1 MIDRFKQDIRIAF
14 RALRRTPAFTATV
27 VLILGISIGMAAAM
41 ATVYQAV
48 VRERLPVRDESRLI
62 LPRPVDRGGVQVD
75 PSLKDVEDFAR
86 TTRTMSGVAAIWHYG
101 ARPASLL
108 DGDHSL
114 VLQAVQVSANYFDV
128 LGARAAVG
136 GLLRAEDGA
145 RGARSGL
152 VLSYAAWQREFGG
165 SASVI
170 GKPLLETYTRRS
182 YTIVGVAPPGLDYP
196 AGVELWSALAPES
209 DGILVQTVARLAPG
223 ATLGDARGEFFQF
236 MQRVERARGASSTLL
251 SAEVRP
257 LTEQILG
264 DARPVLLVLS
274 AAVALLLLIA
284 CVNVGNLLLL
294 RAMSRGREIAVRR
307 AIGATYADIV
317 RHLLV
322 ESAILGAGGGILGA
336 ALAAGLLRAL
346 VVAAPG
352 QLPRMEMIEVAGAPL
367 AAATAITSLAV
378 LLFGLGTALSAA
390 RADIGSML
398 RSDAR
403 SGRESRGRTRVRQTL
418 VAAQVALA
426 LVMLSGA
433 GLLIRSLERL
443 EHIDLGYA
451 PDHLSLFVMAYPAL
465 KYDTLP
471 KVLTLG
477 DAVIPRLRAVPGVT
491 ALSPVIGPPF
501 MGRNLFIIKLAT
513 EGQTDAE
520 AAANPFIPWEVGGP
534 DVFRTLGIPLLRGR
548 DFTDA
553 DRASAPK
560 VAIVSQALAQRLWPN
575 EDAVGK
581 RLRSPLDPSGTT
593 YPVVGVAGD
602 THYRDLR
609 EPTPI
614 IYFPWRQMF

>member
-1 MIDRFKQDIRIAF
+1 
-14 RALRRTPAFTATV
+14 
-27 VLILGISIGMAAAM
+27 
-41 ATVYQAV
+41 
-48 VRERLPVRDESRLI
+48 
-62 LPRPVDRGGVQVD
+62 
-75 PSLKDVEDFAR
+75 
-86 TTRTMSGVAAIWHYG
+86 
-101 ARPASLL
+101 
-108 DGDHSL
+108 
-114 VLQAVQVSANYFDV
+114 
-128 LGARAAVG
+128 
-136 GLLRAEDGA
+136 
-145 RGARSGL
+145 
-152 VLSYAAWQREFGG
+152 
-165 SASVI
+165 
-170 GKPLLETYTRRS
+170 
-182 YTIVGVAPPGLDYP
+182 
-196 AGVELWSALAPES
+196 
-209 DGILVQTVARLAPG
+209 
-223 ATLGDARGEFFQF
+223 
-236 MQRVERARGASSTLL
+236 
-251 SAEVRP
+251 
-257 LTEQILG
+257 
-264 DARPVLLVLS
+264 
-274 AAVALLLLIA
+274 
-284 CVNVGNLLLL
+284 
-294 RAMSRGREIAVRR
+294 MSRGREIAVRR

-614 IYFPWRQMF
+614 IYFSWRQMFWAGYVAVRTNVPFAEVLPALEREMHAVDPQLVVWRVKSLDELIAEPLARPRLSTFLLSGFGLVALLLAAMGLYGILASTVRERTRELGVRLAVGASPERLRRGVLGEALRMTLGGAVAGIAGALAMSGVVASLLFEVRPTDPAALAGACAVLIVVALAAAYLPARRATRIDPAQALRED